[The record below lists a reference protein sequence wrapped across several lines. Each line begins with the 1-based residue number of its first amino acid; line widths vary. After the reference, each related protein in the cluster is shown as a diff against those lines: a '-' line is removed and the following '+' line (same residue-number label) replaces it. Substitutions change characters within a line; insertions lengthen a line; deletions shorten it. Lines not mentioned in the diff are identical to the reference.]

1 MKNIKNSLIALFG
14 ILAISSCTT
23 DDVQDR
29 PIIQG
34 VDSPVLTAP
43 DNSSTYTLLL
53 ENMTQQ
59 AERFVWSAA
68 NYNGD
73 VVVSYTLEMD
83 IEGGDFSTPQTLGG
97 TIGALQLPVTV
108 ETLND
113 ASLALGATAF
123 NASNFDIR
131 VVSSASG
138 FDMMA
143 SNKVT
148 ITIIPYTSI
157 DPVLYMV
164 GAPQAYYGLN
174 GWDNSTAV
182 EMRYIGDGIT
192 KVFEAYIKVAA
203 GEGFKFIGEQ
213 GTWDNGNFGTIGGA
227 QDGVLENS
235 GGSSDIK
242 VAEIDGS
249 GLYYVRVNIDNLT
262 YKAVKMNW
270 GIIGDSTPNGW
281 NGETV
286 MTYDFNSNSY
296 SITTTLANGELKFRS
311 SNTSQ
316 FIFTED
322 WKFNVGNS
330 DPKVAY
336 DINAPNFPIT
346 AGSFTLGLSVDFLG
360 NATVTGL

>member
-1 MKNIKNSLIALFG
+1 MKNITKSIFAFIA
-14 ILAISSCTT
+14 ILTMACNT

-29 PIIQG
+29 PTIEG
-34 VDSPVLTAP
+34 VDAPVLSAP
-43 DNSSTYTLLL
+43 ETGNTYVLLL
-53 ENMTQQ
+53 ENMSLQ
-59 AERFVWSAA
+59 AERFVWSEA

-73 VVVSYTLEMD
+73 VAVSYTLEMD
-83 IEGGDFSTPQTLGG
+83 VEGGDFSAPQSLGG
-97 TIGALQLPVTV
+97 TIGALQLSVNV
-108 ETLND
+108 ETLNT
-113 ASLALGATAF
+113 ASLALGGVAF
-123 NASNFDIR
+123 TASNFDIR

-138 FDMMA
+138 FDMME

-148 ITIIPYTSI
+148 ITVIPYTSI

-174 GWDNSTAV
+174 GWDNTTAI

-192 KVFEAYIKVAA
+192 KIFEAYIKVAA

-242 VAEIDGS
+242 VAENDGS
-249 GLYYVRVNIDNLT
+249 GLYYVRVNIDDLT

-270 GIIGDSTPNGW
+270 GIIGDSTPNSW
-281 NGETV
+281 NGETA
-286 MTYDFNSNSY
+286 MSFDFNSNTY
-296 SITTTLANGELKFRS
+296 SITTSLINGELKFRS

-316 FIFTED
+316 FIFAED
-322 WKFNVGNS
+322 WKFNVGDS
-330 DPKVAY
+330 SPKVAY

-346 AGSFTLGLSVDFLG
+346 AGTFTLGLSIDFLG